1 MATYN
6 FERINVLLVEDNQFI
21 RNILEDLLR
30 GFGFARITTAKDGQ
44 DAIEVLKTAK
54 ATGGVGTLGVD
65 LVISDLVMTP
75 INGLL
80 LLRWTR
86 TSKDSPNRFM
96 PFLMLSGA
104 ADNDYVKASRDLG
117 VTEFV
122 AKPFSGESVYKR
134 ILEVIDYPRQFV
146 VTQSYYGPDRR
157 RLKNGR
163 NPDGDER
170 RETQEKDVT
179 IVYSA
184 DKVVKP
190 TKDGGV
196 WYFRLPNSLK
206 DRVGGMGKSGPGEIP
221 DGLLE
226 EAEEKLERAALDF
239 TEWAATYLA
248 NLSNLCAEA
257 LMHDGRRKKYFD
269 EINTLAHELRG
280 QGGTFGYPMISQVG
294 KMLYECTGDGCRED
308 DNAVEIVKAHIDTMR
323 AVIREKI
330 AGDGGK
336 IGKELIAGLKQSVE
350 SKQTVE

>member
-1 MATYN
+1 MAGYN
-6 FERINVLLVEDNQFI
+6 FERVNVLLVEDNSFV

-30 GFGFARITTAKDGQ
+30 GFGFTRITMANDGQ

-54 ATGGVGTLGVD
+54 AGGGMLGIDMIV
-65 LVISDLVMTP
+65 SDLVMTP

-86 TSKDSPNRFM
+86 TSKESPNRFM

-104 ADNDYVKASRDLG
+104 ADQDYVKAARDLG
-117 VTEFV
+117 VTEFI
-122 AKPFSGESVYKR
+122 AKPFSGGSVYKR
-134 ILEVIDYPRQFV
+134 LLEVIDYPRQFV
-146 VTQSYYGPDRR
+146 VTRSYYGPDRR
-157 RLKNGR
+157 RKDYGR
-163 NPDGDER
+163 NDGENR
-170 RETQEKDVT
+170 RETKESDVT

-206 DRVGGMGKSGPGEIP
+206 DRCGGLGKSGPGEIP
-221 DGLLE
+221 EGILE
-226 EAEEKLERAALDF
+226 QAEEKLERASLDF
-239 TEWAATYLA
+239 TEWASTYLS
-248 NLSNLCAEA
+248 NLSNLCTEA
-257 LMHDGRRKKYFD
+257 LLKEGRRKKYFD

-294 KMLYECTGDGCRED
+294 KMLYDCTGDGCRED

-330 AGDGGK
+330 SGDGGK
-336 IGKELIAGLKQSVE
+336 IGKELIKGLKASVE
-350 SKQTVE
+350 SKQTVD